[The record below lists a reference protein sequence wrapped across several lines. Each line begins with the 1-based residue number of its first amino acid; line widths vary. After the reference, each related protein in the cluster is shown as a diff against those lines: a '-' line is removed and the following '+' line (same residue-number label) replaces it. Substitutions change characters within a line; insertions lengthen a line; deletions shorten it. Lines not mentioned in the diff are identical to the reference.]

1 MASHGIPQST
11 ANRPGCDRL
20 MGEKFCGDR
29 FRPGEPGERSAG
41 ERDLDGALV
50 EGLERPNR
58 GPGGRRGPRGDF
70 RDLGAR
76 GAGRLQGGSAPAHAG
91 KGSHAAAPA
100 RHRGQMS
107 PTKHAAPS
115 QAPKHR
121 PVLLAEVMR
130 LLAPRDGGIYVDGT
144 YGAGGYSHA
153 ILESADC
160 RVWGIDRD
168 PSAVAAGT
176 TC

>member
-1 MASHGIPQST
+1 
-11 ANRPGCDRL
+11 
-20 MGEKFCGDR
+20 
-29 FRPGEPGERSAG
+29 
-41 ERDLDGALV
+41 
-50 EGLERPNR
+50 
-58 GPGGRRGPRGDF
+58 
-70 RDLGAR
+70 
-76 GAGRLQGGSAPAHAG
+76 
-91 KGSHAAAPA
+91 
-100 RHRGQMS
+100 MS
-107 PTKHAAPS
+107 PTKHTAPS

-168 PSAVAAGT
+168 PSLGSPWGADTQVCLTPPHG
-176 TC
+176 